1 MRTARL
7 GGPLCRGGA
16 LQRGVSG
23 RSPHGVWAASA
34 AAAPPLLR
42 CVWEREVG
50 GWVGGGKG
58 VKDGQSYRGLQRRGR
73 WSRASPGAN

>member
-1 MRTARL
+1 MRTARR

-23 RSPHGVWAASA
+23 RSPHGVWAALA

-42 CVWEREVG
+42 CVGKGG
-50 GWVGGGKG
+50 GWLGGWGYG
-58 VKDGQSYRGLQRRGR
+58 G
-73 WSRASPGAN
+73 

>member
-1 MRTARL
+1 MRTARR

-34 AAAPPLLR
+34 AAALRLLR
-42 CVWEREVG
+42 CVHREEGGMAPPERI
-50 GWVGGGKG
+50 
-58 VKDGQSYRGLQRRGR
+58 Q
-73 WSRASPGAN
+73 